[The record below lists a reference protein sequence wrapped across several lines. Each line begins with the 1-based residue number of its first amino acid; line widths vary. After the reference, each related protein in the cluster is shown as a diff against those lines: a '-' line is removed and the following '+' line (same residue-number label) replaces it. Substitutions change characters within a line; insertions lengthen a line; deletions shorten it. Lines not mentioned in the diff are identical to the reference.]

1 MRWKLNIL
9 LFFLLIPCVFASEN
23 ILNNL
28 FRPLQYLDI
37 SAVYDSYHY
46 WVDFFIFLALFVS
59 IGKLT
64 LGRRFGG
71 REGKVLSVVIG
82 LVLSLSLSL
91 LEYKAGFSI
100 KSFGSIAAGILILVV
115 GMVIFY
121 LIKAI
126 GAGNTGAGS
135 FAFVITYFLVRAT
148 LPEFFLSLE
157 GNSWFAWLDLGLMVA
172 VLISI
177 WKIISSLWPSRDM
190 KSFGRVLERSKS
202 PENTNLRRNI
212 SGEKQEISAIKQDLE
227 RVTKE
232 GIKESGDIVGRLRQ
246 IIRIIDEYGSTDKG
260 RNLIAERLNQI
271 APKENLIL
279 KQFAYLKDLGQKIE
293 DFDLRSFNDLRARWG
308 RVPEREKDIVRE
320 EINMEKNKIMS
331 EEKLRQFE
339 STLSKYDS
347 DFRYSVSSA
356 VECLRSNQPGQARDW
371 LLKAI
376 SFEEGA
382 MNIFK
387 EMKELE
393 NRLLRLTKREFNTFK
408 QEMKDEK
415 G

>member
-1 MRWKLNIL
+1 MLVLLMIPASAYGSSGSLND
-9 LFFLLIPCVFASEN
+9 LFH
-23 ILNNL
+23 
-28 FRPLQYLDI
+28 PLQDLDI
-37 SAVYDSYHY
+37 SSFYNAYHY
-46 WVDFFIFLALFVS
+46 WVDFFIFLNLFVS
-59 IGKLT
+59 VGKIT

-82 LVLSLSLSL
+82 LVLALSLSL
-91 LEYKAGFSI
+91 LEYRVGFSI
-100 KSFGSIAAGILILVV
+100 KSFGPIAAGMLILVV

-121 LIKAI
+121 LVKAI

-135 FAFVITYFLVRAT
+135 FAFAITYFLIRAT
-148 LPEFFLSLE
+148 LPEFFQSLE
-157 GNSWFAWLDLGLMVA
+157 ANSWFAWLDLGLMVA

-177 WKIISSLWPSRDM
+177 WKIISSLWSGRNM
-190 KSFGRVLERSKS
+190 KSLGLTLEHSRNSHD
-202 PENTNLRRNI
+202 TNIQKNV
-212 SGEKQEISAIKQDLE
+212 SGEKREISSIKRDLK

-293 DFDLRSFNDLRARWG
+293 DFDLRSFRDLRARWDK
-308 RVPEREKDIVRE
+308 VPEKERDIIKQ
-320 EINMEKNKIMS
+320 EILIEKNKIIS
-331 EEKLRQFE
+331 EEKLRRLE
-339 STLSKYDS
+339 SVLSRYDN

-356 VECLRSNQPGQARDW
+356 VECLKSNQPAQARDW

-376 SFEEGA
+376 QCEEGA

-387 EMKELE
+387 EMNDME
-393 NRLLRLTKREFNTFK
+393 NRLIKLTKRELKAFK